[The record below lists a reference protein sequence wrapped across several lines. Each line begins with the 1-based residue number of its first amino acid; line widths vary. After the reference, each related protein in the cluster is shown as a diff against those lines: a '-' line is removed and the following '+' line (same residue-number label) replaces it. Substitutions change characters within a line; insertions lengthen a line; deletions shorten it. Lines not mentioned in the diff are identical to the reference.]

1 MRIASSD
8 IRLSMFH
15 QVEERHV
22 RKESL
27 VEGVSSRADAWEP
40 SLLVDGT
47 MIVREEEQARAFE
60 EGTSLLDRFWEGNVP
75 EGAQRI
81 RAEGPEAAGV
91 PAVGGL
97 DDLARAIEQATAV
110 TQAPGAREGLISDE
124 FEPSP
129 EDKAK
134 IDLIVATIEGL
145 TGKKIRLMDPK
156 ELAAQRVEPPA
167 TPEEM
172 PPDDV
177 AVDEGAGGAWG
188 LRYLYQESHYEGE
201 TTHFQAEGRVRTS
214 EGQEIAVDVALS
226 LSREF
231 MTQETVSLFEGAAV
245 KDPLVINFEGTAA
258 ELTQRRFEF
267 DIDSDGSAD
276 QIHFVKPNSGFVA
289 LDANAD
295 GAITDGSE
303 LFGPRTGDG
312 FAELAEH
319 DADGNNWIDENDPI
333 YDGLRI
339 WSKDG
344 TGNDQLVALGARGI
358 GAIYLGHATTPF
370 EMRGQSNELQGVV
383 RSSSVYLAESGSS
396 GTVQQIDLVV

>member
-1 MRIASSD
+1 M
-8 IRLSMFH
+8 
-15 QVEERHV
+15 
-22 RKESL
+22 
-27 VEGVSSRADAWEP
+27 
-40 SLLVDGT
+40 
-47 MIVREEEQARAFE
+47 
-60 EGTSLLDRFWEGNVP
+60 
-75 EGAQRI
+75 
-81 RAEGPEAAGV
+81 AA
-91 PAVGGL
+91 
-97 DDLARAIEQATAV
+97 
-110 TQAPGAREGLISDE
+110 
-124 FEPSP
+124 
-129 EDKAK
+129 
-134 IDLIVATIEGL
+134 IEGL
-145 TGKKIRLMDPK
+145 TGKKIRLTEPK
-156 ELAAQRVEPPA
+156 ELAAQQAEPPA
-167 TPEEM
+167 TPEEV

-177 AVDEGAGGAWG
+177 ATGEGTGGEWG

-226 LSREF
+226 MSREF
-231 MTQETVSLFEGAAV
+231 LTQETVSLFEGAAV

-258 ELTQRRFEF
+258 ELTQRSFEF
-267 DIDSDGSAD
+267 DIDGAAD
-276 QIHFVKPNSGFVA
+276 QIRFVKPNSGFVA

-319 DADGNNWIDENDPI
+319 DADGNNWIDENDPV

-344 TGNDQLVALGARGI
+344 TGNDQLVALGARDI

-383 RSSSVYLAESGSS
+383 RSSR
-396 GTVQQIDLVV
+396 TVQQIDLVV